1 MNRVF
6 KLFKVRDVPVKTLKR
21 KYATVKTANVDW
33 SPMKSKKQLSQNIEF
48 SGTKSRKVFF
58 GLLCLAP
65 IITFALGTWQ
75 VKRLKWKNQLVAECE
90 DRLTYKPIPL
100 PKNLTKEDLPNLEY
114 RKVLVTGHFDYSREV
129 YVGPRLHDGKK
140 GYTLICPF
148 VQSNGSGDVLLDR
161 GWISADKVVPQSR
174 NLQHLSCP
182 KGEITV
188 ECVVRVA
195 PTKGIFHLDHE
206 KHSKLYQYLDAD
218 AMAEELGTK
227 NVYLQVLQN
236 FHDRPEWLNNE
247 SKLSDTVNDAVAK
260 TSSWAF
266 WKSSPKIDS
275 SKLNNDND
283 YHPDIIDTS
292 KPFDTADEFDP
303 LQFINAG
310 VPLGKIPKIDYKNNH
325 MNYLVTWYSLSVA
338 STILLIYMFKKGR
351 FLNPTEEK
359 MMYAK
364 KIID

>member
-1 MNRVF
+1 MMLNML
-6 KLFKVRDVPVKTLKR
+6 KLRGSSSRAIKR
-21 KYATVKTANVDW
+21 TYATVKTSNVDW
-33 SPMKSKKQLSQNIEF
+33 NPMRSKKQLSQNIEF
-48 SGTKSRKVFF
+48 SGTTSRRVFF

-148 VQSNGSGDVLLDR
+148 VQSNGGGDVLLDR

-195 PTKGIFHLDHE
+195 PEKGIFHLDHE

-247 SKLSDTVNDAVAK
+247 KNLNKAVEDANAK

-266 WKSSPKIDS
+266 WRSSSYTGSTKSNENEI
-275 SKLNNDND
+275 
-283 YHPDIIDTS
+283 HPDIIDTS
-292 KPFDTADEFDP
+292 KPYDTADEFNP

-310 VPLGKIPKIDYKNNH
+310 VPLGKVPTIDYKNNH

-364 KIID
+364 KIMD